1 MHFKVKM
8 IWSAESRCWYTET
21 DGELGIVLSSN
32 SFDALIERV
41 RMAAPEM
48 LELNTGYT
56 GPIHL
61 EFETER
67 VDMVS

>member
-8 IWSAESRCWYTET
+8 IWSIESRCWYTET
-21 DGELGIVLSSN
+21 DNELGITLSSN

-48 LELNTGYT
+48 LELNMGYT
-56 GPIHL
+56 GPIYL

-67 VDMVS
+67 MDMVS